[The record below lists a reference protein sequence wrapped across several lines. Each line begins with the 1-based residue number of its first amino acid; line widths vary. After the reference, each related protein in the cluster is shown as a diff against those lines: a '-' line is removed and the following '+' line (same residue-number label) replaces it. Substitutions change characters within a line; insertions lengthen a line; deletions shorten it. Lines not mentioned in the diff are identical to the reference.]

1 MDPIGEIPSL
11 DVRAAAGAG
20 GVELATG
27 VWADPGALRYVFA
40 RSGGPG
46 GQAVNKVATKAQLR
60 VRVGAIRGLSD
71 AARGRL
77 RRLAGRRLTDDDEVL
92 VQADTHRSQLDN
104 RQACLDR
111 LRDLVRRAATPPKPR
126 KKTKP
131 SRAAKQKRL
140 DAKKK
145 RGDVKRRRGTLE

>member
-1 MDPIGEIPSL
+1 MDPIGEIPSGMSEQSQ
-11 DVRAAAGAG
+11 AGG
-20 GVELATG
+20 GVELAPG
-27 VWADPGALRYVFA
+27 VWVDPGEVRYAYA

-104 RQACLDR
+104 RAACLER
-111 LRDLVRRAATPPKPR
+111 LRDLVRRAVSPPKPR
-126 KKTKP
+126 KKTRP

-140 DAKKK
+140 DVKK
-145 RGDVKRRRGTLE
+145 RRGELKKRRRDVD